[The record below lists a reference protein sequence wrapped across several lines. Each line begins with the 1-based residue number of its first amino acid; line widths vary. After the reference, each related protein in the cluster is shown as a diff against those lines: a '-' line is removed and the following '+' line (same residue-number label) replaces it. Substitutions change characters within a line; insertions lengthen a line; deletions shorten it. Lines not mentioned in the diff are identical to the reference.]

1 MKKTRRLARKERPRW
16 ELRLYIADSS
26 PRSKLAV
33 ANLRRLCEQHLR
45 TQYRITIVDIVRQPS
60 MACAHN
66 ILATPTL
73 VRVLHPK
80 DTTVVGTLAD
90 TRKVLQAL
98 GVQVEGEKGAAALEL
113 GFAHI
118 GHA

>member
-1 MKKTRRLARKERPRW
+1 M
-16 ELRLYIADSS
+16 
-26 PRSKLAV
+26 
-33 ANLRRLCEQHLR
+33 R
-45 TQYRITIVDIVRQPS
+45 TQHSGNAYARAGPS
-60 MACAHN
+60 
-66 ILATPTL
+66 PE
-73 VRVLHPK
+73 K

>member
-1 MKKTRRLARKERPRW
+1 MKKAKRVARKQWPRW
-16 ELRLYIADSS
+16 ELRLYIANSS

-33 ANLRRLCEQHLR
+33 GNLRRLCEQHLKA
-45 TQYRITIVDIVRQPS
+45 QYRITIVDIVRQPS
-60 MACAHN
+60 MACANN

-73 VRVLHPK
+73 VRVLHQK

-98 GVQVEGEKGAAALEL
+98 GVQVEIEKGAAALEQS
-113 GFAHI
+113 FAHV

>member
-1 MKKTRRLARKERPRW
+1 MKKTKRRSQKNWPRW
-16 ELRLYIADSS
+16 ELRLYIADTS
-26 PRSKLAV
+26 PRSTLAV
-33 ANLRRLCEQHLR
+33 GNLRRLCEQHLK
-45 TQYRITIVDIVRQPS
+45 TQYRLTIVDSVKQP
-60 MACAHN
+60 AVAREHN

-98 GVQVEGEKGAAALEL
+98 GVPLEGENEPPAFES
-113 GFAHI
+113 GFTQI

>member
-1 MKKTRRLARKERPRW
+1 MKKTKRRAQKKQARW
-16 ELRLYIADSS
+16 ELRLYIANSS

-33 ANLRRLCEQHLR
+33 GNLRKLCERHLK
-45 TQYRITIVDIVRQPS
+45 TQYRITIVDIVTQPD
-60 MACAHN
+60 AARAHN

-80 DTTVVGTLAD
+80 NTTVVGTLTD
-90 TRKVLQAL
+90 TRRVLQAL
-98 GVQVEGEKGAAALEL
+98 GLTVEDKNETALEP
-113 GFAHI
+113 GFSQI

>member
-1 MKKTRRLARKERPRW
+1 MKKTRRLARKERLRW

-33 ANLRRLCEQHLR
+33 GNLRRLCEQHLK

-73 VRVLHPK
+73 VRVLPPK
-80 DTTVVGTLAD
+80 RIRRSWERWQTPE
-90 TRKVLQAL
+90 RCCKR
-98 GVQVEGEKGAAALEL
+98 LE
-113 GFAHI
+113 FR
-118 GHA
+118 